1 MKARF
6 LRLLLGLFF
15 LLVGAGLLVLQFGMP
30 EAAARLDPIRLFLGA
45 IFAFV
50 LAALNLAR
58 WYASVLEFQRLST
71 PVRRPFQRDPDAARE
86 ETPNPD
92 FDFSKKEEPPK

>member
-1 MKARF
+1 MKARV

-15 LLVGAGLLVLQFGMP
+15 LVVGVGLLILQFGMP

-58 WYASVLEFQRLST
+58 WYAGVLEFQRLST
-71 PVRRPFQRDPDAARE
+71 PVRRPFQRDPDAVKE
-86 ETPNPD
+86 EAPNSE
-92 FDFSKKEEPPK
+92 FDFSKKEGPPK